1 MKKPLVLALVAAAF
15 VIGLLIALGLAVLIV
30 RRTAGP
36 KFANTATVV
45 LQIQALSELVT
56 VKYVLEKVVMAESPK
71 TTTLQ
76 NLLPG
81 QDDKIILLAHGIVKA
96 GVDLGQL
103 KPEDVQI
110 SGEKI
115 RIQLPRAFV
124 TDGYLDENATQV
136 LDRKTGLLRSLDKKL
151 EQQARQE
158 AQTQIRRA
166 ARESGIERE
175 ANERA
180 QEQLAKFLKTFG
192 FQEVE
197 ISTRQAK

>member
-1 MKKPLVLALVAAAF
+1 MKKPLVLALVAGSF
-15 VIGLLIALGLAVLIV
+15 VIGLMIALGFAVLIV
-30 RRTAGP
+30 RRTADP

-45 LQIQALSELVT
+45 LQIQSLSELVT